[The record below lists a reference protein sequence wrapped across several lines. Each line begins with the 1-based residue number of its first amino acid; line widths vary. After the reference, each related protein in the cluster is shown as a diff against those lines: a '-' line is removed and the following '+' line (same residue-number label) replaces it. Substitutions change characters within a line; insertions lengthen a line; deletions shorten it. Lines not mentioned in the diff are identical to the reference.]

1 MKVTVDTN
9 ILVRA
14 VVQDDKKQA
23 NAAARL
29 LREAE
34 VIAVTL
40 PCLCDFV
47 WVLRSVYGFPFLDI
61 SAAITA
67 LLNVNKVA
75 VERPAVEA
83 AIAFLN
89 AGGDFADG
97 LIAYEGDWLGG
108 EIFFSLD
115 KKAVAL
121 LTKQGHM
128 ARLLI

>member
-1 MKVTVDTN
+1 
-9 ILVRA
+9 
-14 VVQDDKKQA
+14 
-23 NAAARL
+23 
-29 LREAE
+29 
-34 VIAVTL
+34 
-40 PCLCDFV
+40 V

-83 AIAFLN
+83 AIAFLD

-115 KKAVAL
+115 KKPVAL